1 MGQGAPAILTLQD
14 LVKLIAIQ
22 LDPNEIVEMLDI
34 SSQELC
40 ERFSDKIEDRFED
53 LQADFIDEEEEEPS
67 D

>member
-1 MGQGAPAILTLQD
+1 
-14 LVKLIAIQ
+14 
-22 LDPNEIVEMLDI
+22 MLDI

-53 LQADFIDEEEEEPS
+53 LQADFIDEEEEESS